1 MDVLGLEFL
10 SWKMTRS
17 VSFES
22 EKCISQQK
30 YTREHVERKRLMI
43 PLAWLKLAIR
53 LLIIFFFSL
62 SFLFFSFSLYSWQS
76 IIICKKSSL
85 LYNLLNQVSWDQIN
99 LSISTRF
106 YSGLKIL
113 KKTWAVIEE
122 FDLGHVTDK
131 SWRSLFVFLLKAYTL
146 YTVTIEKHIHGHY
159 YMYM

>member
-99 LSISTRF
+99 LSISIHTRF

-113 KKTWAVIEE
+113 KKNLSSHRRIWFGTCDWQIMKITI
-122 FDLGHVTDK
+122 LY
-131 SWRSLFVFLLKAYTL
+131 LLKL
-146 YTVTIEKHIHGHY
+146 YILLQ
-159 YMYM
+159 